1 MANHPQ
7 GREKNVTGPG
17 LGVHRRGAAG
27 TGSVGSGGRPGTSSG
42 GGGGI
47 NMGGGSGRPS
57 GGGSP
62 RPSGGG
68 HRGPGGL
75 SPLVIIIILAVAIL
89 GGGGSIF
96 SMSGFLGGGDSGS
109 GTTYSQ
115 GVTTPGAVN
124 SQSGSAASQTPA
136 VGADS
141 GIFSL
146 LGGSPAG
153 TSTGWSSGN
162 NTGASVDTQVAQA
175 ARGKYT
181 SLRGSG
187 KDVVTILVYMCGT
200 DLESKHGMASRDLQE
215 MAASDISD
223 KVNLIVYTGGCKKW
237 KTDGISNSANQIY
250 QITKGKMT
258 VLERDQGSAA
268 MTLPSTLSSFI
279 KYGKKNYPANRTM
292 LILWDHGGG
301 SLSGYGY
308 DEKNSSS
315 GSMTL
320 SGIQKALK
328 DGGQKF
334 DFVGFDACL
343 MATAETG
350 VMLADY
356 ADYMIASE
364 ETEPGIGW
372 YYTNWLNALSKNTS
386 LSTLD
391 IGRQIVD
398 DFVSTCA
405 SQCRGQKTTLSVV
418 DLAALGETLGPDLKA
433 FATSTKNLITGDQYK
448 KVSTAR
454 NNSREFA
461 ASSKID
467 QIDLVHFAKN
477 LGTKEGEALA
487 KTLLSAIKYNRTSSN
502 MTNAYGLSAYF
513 PLRKTGK
520 VDSAVATY
528 NAIGLDSAYADC
540 IREFASLEVAGQ
552 AVTGGTNTSIGS
564 FLGGGSQNQSSSGGV
579 FDLLEGFLG
588 DSGTGSG
595 SGLFG
600 FLTGRS
606 MPTEKMADYIEH
618 NRFDAGALVWKK
630 SGSDSVISLPREQ
643 WELVEGLDLSVY
655 YDDGEGYVDLG
666 LDNVFTFNDKNELV
680 ADYDHTWI
688 SINNQPVAYYH
699 IDTTVEGDSYTI
711 TGRVPCLLNEQPVN
725 LILIFTDKE
734 PKGYIAGADP
744 DYDPQAETETKA
756 RGLIELVPGDTLEF
770 LCDFY
775 DYKGVKD
782 EDYYF
787 LGNPMTVTA
796 EMNISNTDLGE
807 GEVSAMYRFT
817 DIYQQQYWT
826 PAF

>member
-1 MANHPQ
+1 MANTPQ

-27 TGSVGSGGRPGTSSG
+27 TGSVGNGGRPGSSSG
-42 GGGGI
+42 GGGVNLG
-47 NMGGGSGRPS
+47 GGGGKSSGSGGSGGQRG

-62 RPSGGG
+62 I
-68 HRGPGGL
+68 
-75 SPLVIIIILAVAIL
+75 VIIVVLVVLLL
-89 GGGGSIF
+89 GGGGGIGALTGLF
-96 SMSGFLGGGDSGS
+96 GGGSS
-109 GTTYSQ
+109 TSSTTYSQ
-115 GVTTPGAVN
+115 GTVN
-124 SQSGSAASQTPA
+124 QGTVSSSNTGSSSSAASLNSSA
-136 VGADS
+136 S
-141 GIFSL
+141 LFSL
-146 LGGSPAG
+146 LTGGSSAE
-153 TSTGWSSGN
+153 TSTGWDSGN
-162 NTGASVDTQVAQA
+162 NTVASVDTQVAKE
-175 ARGKYT
+175 ARKKFT
-181 SLRGSG
+181 TIRGNG
-187 KDVVTILVYMCGT
+187 KDVVTILVYLCGT

-215 MAASDISD
+215 MASADIAD
-223 KVNLIVYTGGCKKW
+223 NVNIIVYTGGCKKW
-237 KTDGISNSANQIY
+237 KTDGISNSVNQIY
-250 QITKGKMT
+250 KVTKGQMK
-258 VLERDQGSAA
+258 VLERDMGSAA

-279 KYGKKNYPANRTM
+279 QYGKKNYPANRTM
-292 LILWDHGGG
+292 LIFWDHGGG

-308 DEKNSSS
+308 DEKNASS

-350 VMLADY
+350 LMLSDF

-372 YYTNWLNALSKNTS
+372 YYTNWLGALSKNTS
-386 LSTLD
+386 LPTLD

-418 DLAALGETLGPDLKA
+418 DLAELGETLGDDLKA
-433 FATSTKNLITGDQYK
+433 FATSTKSLITGNQYK

-467 QIDLVHFAKN
+467 QIDL
-477 LGTKEGEALA
+477 GTKEGDALA

-513 PLRKTGK
+513 PLRKTSK

-528 NAIGLDSAYADC
+528 NAIGMDGSYADC

-552 AVTGGTNTSIGS
+552 AATGGTNTNLGS
-564 FLGGGSQNQSSSGGV
+564 FLGSGSQNQSSGDV
-579 FDLLEGFLG
+579 FGLLESFLG
-588 DSGTGSG
+588 DSGSGSG

-606 MPTEKMADYIEH
+606 MPADEMAKYIDE
-618 NRFDAGALVWKK
+618 NRFDVSLLQWKENDK
-630 SGSDSVISLPREQ
+630 GQKVISLPKEQ
-643 WELVEGLDLSVY
+643 WELVENLDLSVY
-655 YDDGEGYVDLG
+655 FDDGEGYVDLG
-666 LDNVFTFNDKNELV
+666 LDNVFTINDDKELV
-680 ADYDHTWI
+680 AEFDNTWI

-699 IDTTVEGDSYTI
+699 VDTTVEGDSYTI
-711 TGRVPCLLNEQPVN
+711 TGRVPCLLNEQLVN
-725 LILIFTDKE
+725 LILVFTDKE
-734 PKGYIAGADP
+734 PKGYIAGAAP
-744 DYDPQAETETKA
+744 VYDEITETSTTAK
-756 RGLIELVPGDTLEF
+756 GLIELVPGDTLDF

-775 DYKGVKD
+775 DYNGKKD
-782 EDYYF
+782 ENYYY
-787 LGNPMTVTA
+787 LGEPMTVTA
-796 EMNISNTDLGE
+796 EMVISNTDLGK
-807 GEVSAMYRFT
+807 GGFSAMYRFA

-826 PAF
+826 PKF

>member
-7 GREKNVTGPG
+7 GREKNVTGQG

-47 NMGGGSGRPS
+47 NMGGGGSGRGSSGGSGRPG
-57 GGGSP
+57 GGGS
-62 RPSGGG
+62 
-68 HRGPGGL
+68 RGPGGI
-75 SPLVIIIILAVAIL
+75 SPIAIVIILIVAIL
-89 GGGGSIF
+89 GGGGSIGALT
-96 SMSGFLGGGDSGS
+96 GFLGGDSES

-115 GVTTPGAVN
+115 GVTPGASN
-124 SQSGSAASQTPA
+124 TATGTGTAQTTTNGSGS
-136 VGADS
+136 
-141 GIFSL
+141 GILSM
-146 LGGSPAG
+146 LGGSTAG
-153 TSTGWSSGN
+153 TSTGWSTGN
-162 NTGASVDTQVAQA
+162 NTGASVDTQVAKA
-175 ARGKYT
+175 ARKKYT
-181 SLRGSG
+181 AMRGNG
-187 KDVVTILVYMCGT
+187 KDVVTILVYLCGT

-215 MAASDISD
+215 MAAADISD
-223 KVNLIVYTGGCKKW
+223 KINLIVYTGGCKKW
-237 KTDGISNSANQIY
+237 KTDGISNSVNQIY
-250 QITKGKMT
+250 KITKGKMT
-258 VLERDQGSAA
+258 VLERDMGSAA

-279 KYGKKNYPANRTM
+279 QYGKKNYPANRTM
-292 LILWDHGGG
+292 LIFWDHGGG
-301 SLSGYGY
+301 SISGYGY
-308 DEKNSSS
+308 DEKNTSS

-350 VMLADY
+350 VMLSDF

-372 YYTNWLNALSKNTS
+372 YYTNWLNSLSKNTS

-391 IGRQIVD
+391 IGKQIVD

-418 DLAALGETLGPDLKA
+418 DLAELGETLGADLKA
-433 FATSTKNLITGDQYK
+433 FATSTKKLITGDQYK

-461 ASSKID
+461 TSSKID

-502 MTNAYGLSAYF
+502 MTNAYGLSMYF

-528 NAIGLDSAYADC
+528 NAIGLDSSYADC

-552 AVTGGTNTSIGS
+552 AVSGGTNTSIGS

-579 FDLLEGFLG
+579 FDLLETFLG
-588 DSGTGSG
+588 DSGSGSG

-600 FLTGRS
+600 FLSGRS
-606 MPTEKMADYIEH
+606 MPTEEMAKYIEN
-618 NRFDAGALVWKK
+618 NRFDTGALVWKK
-630 SGSDSVISLPREQ
+630 SGEDRVISLPKEQ

-666 LDNVFTFNDKNELV
+666 LDNVFTFNDNNELV
-680 ADYDHTWI
+680 ATYDKTWL

-744 DYDPQAETETKA
+744 DYDPKTETETKA

-782 EDYYF
+782 DEYYF
-787 LGNPMTVTA
+787 LGDPMTVTA
-796 EMNISNTDLGE
+796 EMTISDTYLGD

-826 PAF
+826 PSF